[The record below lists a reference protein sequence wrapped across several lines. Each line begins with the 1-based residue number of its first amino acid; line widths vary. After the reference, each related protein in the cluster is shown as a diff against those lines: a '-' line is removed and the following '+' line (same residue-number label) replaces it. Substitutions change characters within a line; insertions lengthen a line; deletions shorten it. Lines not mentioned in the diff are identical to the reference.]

1 MLSLIEFA
9 MIPIP
14 LIFYRYG
21 HKIREKSALIR
32 QMREDRDRLDSKK
45 RKAAEKAARREA
57 GADEKGALEEK
68 KELSV

>member
-14 LIFYRYG
+14 LIFYKYG
-21 HKIREKSALIR
+21 HRIRKKSALIR

-45 RKAAEKAARREA
+45 TRAAEKLARREVDDTGETA
-57 GADEKGALEEK
+57 EK
-68 KELSV
+68 KELEV